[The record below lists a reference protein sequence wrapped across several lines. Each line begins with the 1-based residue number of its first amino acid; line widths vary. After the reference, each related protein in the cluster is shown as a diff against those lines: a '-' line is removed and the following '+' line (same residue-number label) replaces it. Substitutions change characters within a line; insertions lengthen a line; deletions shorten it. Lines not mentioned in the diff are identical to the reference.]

1 MLKQNNTITKPY
13 FDLKFQ
19 GIEEKFQRLEEKF
32 QRLEEKLDWLIGRYR
47 AHDEEHTLLNG
58 KASDHSDRLEILEE
72 KLGIVI

>member
-19 GIEEKFQRLEEKF
+19 GIEEKF

-58 KASDHSDRLEILEE
+58 KASDHSDRLEILVE